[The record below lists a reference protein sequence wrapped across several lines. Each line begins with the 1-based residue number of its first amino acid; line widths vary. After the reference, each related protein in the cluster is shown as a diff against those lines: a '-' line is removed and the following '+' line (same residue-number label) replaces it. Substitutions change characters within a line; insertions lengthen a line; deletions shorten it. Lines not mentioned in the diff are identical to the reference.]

1 MVVGEVSE
9 EKGHWGKVHY
19 ASSFLAKLAT
29 YLLDDIVEVAA
40 GVLALDL
47 LLDPPVGGKVC
58 DIHIISRAST
68 TGEDSKVPMGYS
80 YRWILI
86 GTYRYTYGYLCR
98 GYIIDVHLL
107 II

>member
-68 TGEDSKVPMGYS
+68 TGEDSNDVAIPKAKHECTHGWLVTWIHTHGYS
-80 YRWILI
+80 FVCYFNL
-86 GTYRYTYGYLCR
+86 
-98 GYIIDVHLL
+98 DP
-107 II
+107 